1 MSMTEPQQRAAVV
14 AEVLAMDTPA
24 PEPAPVVAETAP
36 EADAESDSGE
46 PAADV
51 IEGEDIPAS
60 QEQDADGAE
69 EPTEGEDGEDQAA
82 EAVEAPQFWAK
93 EAKEHFATLDHDTQ
107 RFLVEQD
114 KAAQKSINAKFE
126 EAATAR
132 KNAEAKAEALT
143 AISSKIE
150 EAATIAADTFKG
162 RWDGMND
169 QLWLQLSRES
179 PQEYIQLRAQY
190 DAEQSALQQANAA
203 KEAAARVER
212 QNWLATQ
219 AEELKTF
226 APDLIDPVKG
236 KARFEETLSYLR
248 ERGAK
253 EQDLSDVSAAVVA
266 LAYDSMQ
273 LAKLRKSTP
282 KPTPKPVPR
291 SGLAPA
297 ASAAAVPPQ
306 QRELQALQNR
316 FNQTSDRGDAVKLL
330 MAKGIL

>member
-14 AEVLAMDTPA
+14 AEVLAMDA
-24 PEPAPVVAETAP
+24 PVSELAPVVAEAAS
-36 EADAESDSGE
+36 EADPESDSGE

-51 IEGEDIPAS
+51 VEGEDIPAS

-69 EPTEGEDGEDQAA
+69 EPTEGDDGDDQAA

-93 EAKEHFATLDHDTQ
+93 EAKEHFATLDPDTQ

-132 KNAEAKAEALT
+132 KTAEAKAEALT

-150 EAATIAADTFKG
+150 EAATIAAETFKG
-162 RWDGMND
+162 RWDGMTD

-236 KARFEETLSYLR
+236 KARFEETISYLR
-248 ERGAK
+248 ERGAR
-253 EQDLSDVSAAVVA
+253 EQDLSDVSAAVMA

-291 SGLAPA
+291 PGLAPA

-330 MAKGIL
+330 MAKGVL